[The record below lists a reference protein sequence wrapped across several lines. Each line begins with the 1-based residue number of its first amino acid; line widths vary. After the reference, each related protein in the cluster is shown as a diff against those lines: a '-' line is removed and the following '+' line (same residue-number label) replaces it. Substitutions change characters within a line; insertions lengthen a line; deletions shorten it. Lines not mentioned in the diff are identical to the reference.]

1 MKMYDTSGYNTLK
14 HQHARHSCKFYK
26 MHQYHKR
33 RIFFVPVYVLRP
45 FPDAFY
51 LFLFSFFTI
60 CFLTRAN
67 KTSTKFSKD
76 LKSLLNSHESIFP
89 IQTPNMR
96 QKRKNPVILLTSDS
110 VSPVISIKR
119 NIVSF
124 TYPFTKS
131 FLLDFMFD
139 ILKSKNLY
147 GQEEKPPQA
156 KTPCPAGIRK
166 AEISRTERR

>member
-26 MHQYHKR
+26 MHQYRKR

-51 LFLFSFFTI
+51 LFLFRFFTI

-76 LKSLLNSHESIFP
+76 LKSPLNSHESIFP
-89 IQTPNMR
+89 IQTPNMS

-139 ILKSKNLY
+139 ILKSKNPIRT
-147 GQEEKPPQA
+147 GR
-156 KTPCPAGIRK
+156 KTSLGKNFLPCGYK
-166 AEISRTERR
+166 KG

>member
-139 ILKSKNLY
+139 ILKSK
-147 GQEEKPPQA
+147 KPIRTRR
-156 KTPCPAGIRK
+156 KTSPGKNSLPCRYKKG
-166 AEISRTERR
+166 

>member
-26 MHQYHKR
+26 MHQYR
-33 RIFFVPVYVLRP
+33 RRRLIIPVSVLRP

-51 LFLFSFFTI
+51 LFLFRFFTI

-76 LKSLLNSHESIFP
+76 LKRLLNSHESIFP
-89 IQTPNMR
+89 IQTPNMS

-119 NIVSF
+119 NIISF

-139 ILKSKNLY
+139 ILKSKNPIRT
-147 GQEEKPPQA
+147 GRKTSPGKNSPPCGY
-156 KTPCPAGIRK
+156 KKG
-166 AEISRTERR
+166 

>member
-139 ILKSKNLY
+139 ILKSK
-147 GQEEKPPQA
+147 KPIRTGR
-156 KTPCPAGIRK
+156 KTSPGKNSLPCGYK
-166 AEISRTERR
+166 KG